1 MQGLSTGTIA
11 QLMQGLPAAPPY
23 FYQIMGACALQPAP
37 SREAQRSGCDSLR
50 PSVYAR
56 RHEGGGIQRAE
67 RQCRAGKALQV
78 RAD

>member
-37 SREAQRSGCDSLR
+37 SREAQRPGCDSLR
-50 PSVYAR
+50 PFV
-56 RHEGGGIQRAE
+56 
-67 RQCRAGKALQV
+67 CMRAGMKAVASKGQNANAGQAK
-78 RAD
+78 RFR